1 MDGSDF
7 SVYGEAK
14 GEYTR
19 QLCVALTPTLE
30 SYFLDMFDT
39 AKGEAPHPSKVLWQF
54 QTMLQAIPD
63 WNQDKVLRETEKI
76 QNDCKCDYLEELLT
90 AVFIAHTKV
99 LSAIRLT
106 TKQKKLQITIPKL
119 DHFLHRVL
127 SDSARQLWTN
137 VFLFADT
144 TSIEKQK
151 NLRQVAEL
159 LRESILQAIRGMLP
173 VKNIL
178 REYLHED
185 DDQGQQSTHGEDDE
199 QGQHPTRG
207 EDDNQDQHP
216 TRGEED
222 DQSQHSHENTSA
234 NIAEEKEEIAS
245 TAIPFEEKENKEEKE
260 QVAEVEEKKQE
271 VIEPAQ
277 EEVVTTVQE
286 EDLEHEEKKEVEAP
300 IIQEETKEVA
310 VEQKQATPPAPAPSG
325 PPIIHI
331 DTKSSNVSFQQGHTF
346 FSSDNLN
353 ANAIEDVPFAE
364 AELKVEEDD
373 EEDIEE
379 EEFEEIDSVQIT
391 DEIIPFEAEDFT

>member
-19 QLCVALTPTLE
+19 QLCVTLVPTLE
-30 SYFLDMFDT
+30 TYFLDMFDG

-63 WNQDKVLRETEKI
+63 WNQDKVIRETEKI
-76 QNDCKCDYLEELLT
+76 QSDCKCDYLEELIT

-127 SDSARQLWTN
+127 SDCARQLWTN

-151 NLRQVAEL
+151 NFRQVAEL
-159 LRESILQAIRGMLP
+159 LRESVLQAIRGMLP

-185 DDQGQQSTHGEDDE
+185 DEEEQHQQQGSEKEITQ
-199 QGQHPTRG
+199 
-207 EDDNQDQHP
+207 
-216 TRGEED
+216 
-222 DQSQHSHENTSA
+222 
-234 NIAEEKEEIAS
+234 EEKQEAEVTEETKVVAVEEQVREQIQQTEETQETYESKETTEMAETQETQES
-245 TAIPFEEKENKEEKE
+245 KDEIDEAIEQVMEQAKEVKEEKTE
-260 QVAEVEEKKQE
+260 ITSSSTPFTPTPTPSSTE
-271 VIEPAQ
+271 
-277 EEVVTTVQE
+277 TTT
-286 EDLEHEEKKEVEAP
+286 P
-300 IIQEETKEVA
+300 
-310 VEQKQATPPAPAPSG
+310 ATPTQ
-325 PPIIHI
+325 PIIHI
-331 DTKSSNVSFQQGHTF
+331 DAKPAVSFQQGHTF
-346 FSSDNLN
+346 FSSDDFE
-353 ANAIEDVPFAE
+353 ANEIQDVPFAE
-364 AELKVEEDD
+364 AELRED
-373 EEDIEE
+373 EEDEE
-379 EEFEEIDSVQIT
+379 DYEEIDSIQIT
-391 DEIIPFEAEDFT
+391 DELIPMEAEEL